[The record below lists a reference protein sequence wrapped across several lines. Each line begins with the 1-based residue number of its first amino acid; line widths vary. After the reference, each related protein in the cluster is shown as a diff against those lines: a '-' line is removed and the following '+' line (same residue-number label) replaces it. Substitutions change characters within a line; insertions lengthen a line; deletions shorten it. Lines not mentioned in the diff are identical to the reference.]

1 MNKAKKKEN
10 ALPAFGKRAGK
21 LLLSLLRDW
30 GRLLTVLVVTA
41 LLLVVLVVGVVF
53 VISKG
58 QSPTIRSIFVY
69 SVHETSAIGFLKDIF
84 LSPEEVDEILS
95 SSDSDDANSE
105 EAQDEE
111 TDTSLVTITHAKP
124 AEPKEAGDADP
135 AETESA
141 PPADV
146 EAAGDAAPAET
157 ESAPP
162 VEAETGPQ
170 ADAWGYVD
178 EDGDGLIL
186 VPIKGKFTGYML
198 IVLDPSRVVLGCS
211 PETMGSKGYSVQ
223 EYVEMADAVAGVNGG
238 SFADE
243 GGKGNGSMP
252 DTLTVHEGELYCS
265 GSGVGNGFVGIDD
278 NYILHVG
285 ISSSQ
290 AVKDLNIQEG
300 CSFRPGPV
308 LVKNGKLAPEKDLKS
323 GLNPRTAIGQRSDGA
338 ILLVVIEGRQPSCLG
353 ASYQDVAELMLR
365 NGAVNASN
373 LDGGSSSMMWYNGEY
388 VNNSASVIGI
398 RDIPTSWIVLKEGRS
413 GNG

>member
-1 MNKAKKKEN
+1 MKRKSKKNEKN
-10 ALPAFGKRAGK
+10 LQAFGTRAKRV
-21 LLLSLLRDW
+21 LLSLLKDW
-30 GRLLTVLVVTA
+30 LRIIAIVLVTA
-41 LLLVVLVVGVVF
+41 LLLVILVIGVVF

-58 QSPTIRSIFVY
+58 NSPAIRNTFVR
-69 SVHETSAIGFLKDIF
+69 SVKETSAIGFLADIF
-84 LSPEEVDEILS
+84 LSPEEVDAIM
-95 SSDSDDANSE
+95 NPPKE
-105 EAQDEE
+105 ELTEE
-111 TDTSLVTITHAKP
+111 TDTSLVEITHAQ
-124 AEPKEAGDADP
+124 
-135 AETESA
+135 
-141 PPADV
+141 PAD
-146 EAAGDAAPAET
+146 AE
-157 ESAPP
+157 E
-162 VEAETGPQ
+162 GPQ
-170 ADAWGYVD
+170 ADEWGYVD

-198 IVLDPSRVVLGCS
+198 IVLDPSRVVLGCQ
-211 PETMGSKGYSVQ
+211 PKTMGSKGYTVQ
-223 EYVEMADAVAGVNGG
+223 EYVEMADAVAGINGG

-252 DTLTVHEGELYCS
+252 DTLTVHEGEIYCG

-285 ISSSQ
+285 ISSTQ
-290 AVKDLNIQEG
+290 AAQDLHIQEG

-308 LVKNGKLAPEKDLKS
+308 LVINGKLAPEKDLKS

-338 ILLVVIEGRQPSCLG
+338 ILMLVIEGRQPSCLG

-398 RDIPTSWIVLKEGRS
+398 RPIPTSWVVLKEGRD